1 VLELYGR
8 VAKDLSIRHYD
19 RGVVGSIV
27 ALNNGLKVYGLQLEQ
42 THKDVLDKYQV
53 FLRTACRDGTLDLV
67 ARLQLLE
74 IIELRAMK
82 WKPNEN
88 VTNYYKHKLLQVEQ
102 CDVNYNHDGGPQ
114 QQLPRPTSLNANAS
128 EFQPVSTAKFLA
140 SASANLSSLLSVNP
154 ASGDQALPT
163 PPVPPGQVM
172 VSSGKFDRPSRVPGK
187 QPQQQF
193 KDEVVIRNA
202 DSGKVETGAK
212 ERLVQIMG
220 PDEGRI
226 KTAKGLI
233 EETIQRNKTPEPE
246 VEQEQLTNNLDNNN
260 EPNCKTMMTQGSGG
274 TYSYTVEVGE
284 ESIKILGGNADLV
297 RVAKQILDQHF
308 AGKLPNNDVGNSDDS
323 GTNKTNEANGTTSN
337 SGPII
342 RYERRQL
349 LAFSNSPFC
358 HQEPINWSKN
368 WDTLKQENPGLARNV
383 KRNSSSAT
391 SSGGEEQQQQVGNE
405 EAEEGE
411 FEKDFYK
418 PTPDLF
424 LRKTPSF
431 PDGFV
436 LPYPRTTSYGKADQ
450 QATNS
455 YQKQQQTAGSHLDR
469 LFTGAGSSEA
479 AAAAAG
485 HKLPGANTLQS
496 LLSNAKVWDE
506 TTQKWVPE
514 SRLTRN

>member
-1 VLELYGR
+1 MTAGADQVLELYGR
-8 VAKDLSIRHYD
+8 VAKDLSVRHYD

-42 THKDVLDKYQV
+42 THKDVLDRYQV

-82 WKPNEN
+82 WKANEN

-102 CDVNYNHDGGPQ
+102 CDVNYNHDGVPQ
-114 QQLPRPTSLNANAS
+114 LQQLPRPTSLNANAS

-154 ASGDQALPT
+154 AAGDQALPT

-172 VSSGKFDRPSRVPGK
+172 VSSGKFDKPSRVPGK
-187 QPQQQF
+187 QAQQQF

-202 DSGKVETGAK
+202 DSGKVMGVKGKRVHLIEQISSCVISFQKVETGAK

-220 PDEGRI
+220 PDEERI

-233 EETIQRNKTPEPE
+233 QDTIQRNKTPE
-246 VEQEQLTNNLDNNN
+246 VEPLLDNNN
-260 EPNCKTMMTQGSGG
+260 EPNCKTMMTSSEG

-284 ESIKILGGNADLV
+284 ESIKILGGNANLV
-297 RVAKQILDQHF
+297 RAAKQVLDQHF
-308 AGKLPNNDVGNSDDS
+308 ADKKSNKELGNSDGS
-323 GTNKTNEANGTTSN
+323 NNGTNETNGTSN
-337 SGPII
+337 GGPII

-358 HQEPINWSKN
+358 HQEPTNWSEN

-383 KRNSSSAT
+383 KRHSSSAT
-391 SSGGEEQQQQVGNE
+391 SSGGEEQQQV
-405 EAEEGE
+405 
-411 FEKDFYK
+411 F
-418 PTPDLF
+418 
-424 LRKTPSF
+424 
-431 PDGFV
+431 
-436 LPYPRTTSYGKADQ
+436 
-450 QATNS
+450 
-455 YQKQQQTAGSHLDR
+455 
-469 LFTGAGSSEA
+469 
-479 AAAAAG
+479 
-485 HKLPGANTLQS
+485 
-496 LLSNAKVWDE
+496 
-506 TTQKWVPE
+506 
-514 SRLTRN
+514 